1 MGEVAG
7 RSDTAFAATVGTAAM
22 PAVVNNANI
31 NIQPANIFFMITS
44 SKRGAEVG
52 NSGPAYKQSRG
63 NGEGLS
69 RHDGNNISVTVN
81 IVP

>member
-1 MGEVAG
+1 
-7 RSDTAFAATVGTAAM
+7 M

-52 NSGPAYKQSRG
+52 NSGPAYKQFRG
-63 NGEGLS
+63 MGRACQGTTVTIFRLLKWADFHGPPTGSVGAYLLS
-69 RHDGNNISVTVN
+69 RFH
-81 IVP
+81 